1 MQQEI
6 QRLKT
11 WIADRV
17 DWIDN
22 NLDAIAPKPVTLT
35 YMVDGE
41 VYKKSPQHRQ
51 RKTIFRAH
59 QPKRDIFLPVGTMI
73 KMISVSDSKRETSL
87 QRIPL

>member
-1 MQQEI
+1 M
-6 QRLKT
+6 KT

-41 VYKKSPQHRQ
+41 VYKKVTTTST
-51 RKTIFRAH
+51 RKRYSERTN
-59 QPKRDIFLPVGTMI
+59 KRGIYFTGWYYDKDGFQCQTAKG
-73 KMISVSDSKRETSL
+73 ETSL
-87 QRIPL
+87 QRDTT